1 MIFNR
6 FTHPSSIIDLL
17 ADVWVEEIIKV
28 VVRVFIIKVCSDPVI
43 DILSGVLVDVTMI
56 DLVSDIGVEVLS
68 DVNANAVVAAMTA
81 S

>member
-28 VVRVFIIKVCSDPVI
+28 VVRVFNIKVCSDPVI